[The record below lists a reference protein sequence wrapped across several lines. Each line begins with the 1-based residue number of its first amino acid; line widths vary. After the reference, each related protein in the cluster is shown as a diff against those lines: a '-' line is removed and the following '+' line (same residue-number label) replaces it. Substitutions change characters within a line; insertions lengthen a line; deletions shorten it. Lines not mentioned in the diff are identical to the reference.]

1 MSSQPHPSGETI
13 VRSLWLPVGR
23 ANFYSYTANGW
34 LEPTDLKPTGDG
46 RWIGKVRSNMGDDS
60 AKLQVSVLRRL
71 LEVLPRSFKYEEV
84 ADCVFSP
91 RVGVATLGGDVTSLS
106 RPVSVTLT
114 LNVAGLA
121 LEEDSQAWQA
131 SHALRAANVPW
142 VTLTV
147 DEDGFYV
154 LRAPAVGDRATIGKA
169 LDQHMHELLG
179 GDFWLEWQFGP
190 SAPALTGGAPTIVTL
205 QRPPGQVYNGL
216 RGVTPLPNESPTRF
230 PDGEYY
236 PLGVLNF
243 FQLNT
248 LFEGLF
254 NDALTPAVF
263 FEQTRLWSRYVKE
276 QQQTAPAAP
285 SAANATDVRKAG
297 AATSIPYT
305 VTDVVDQIMVDIDA
319 GNDAGRV
326 VTIRH
331 FLAVTSRESLQRFKW
346 SVESV
351 RRGLLD
357 EMMGILHRQSPLIQ
371 LKLDKAGEWTPELAY
386 GANES
391 QLRGYVMLA
400 GAKLPLIWN
409 VHRHASIVIQRL
421 VPSEPGTALETADAT
436 DLRYRMHE
444 WEGLLNA
451 LQDSVKGLETSVE
464 HAWMERLLYEQ
475 EQSRAEQE
483 AMAEIERL
491 RTSRP
496 SGGGVTGRPY
506 NAVMLYVTILAAFAA
521 VAAVQPSAW
530 QWQWPPTPEQLDSLG
545 PAIVITAGLIVFVL
559 GLQLIR
565 VLLSGRRRNNSVGY
579 EFAFRLDQ
587 VVKTDTVQQH
597 VSATGKAR
605 RELTRKD
612 RQEMRRR
619 YHTARHRQAGS
630 RPVPTW
636 LRGWW
641 KNLRVRSWW
650 EQRRLGPELPNDDS
664 GKYLRASVYRNRRGL
679 RLDRRGGARIE
690 YASRDNTVTKV
701 HLTVTFRLSGIS
713 GFFRRRA
720 RFEVINEFL
729 ARQVSEVP
737 QYYLRETRIFGDSP
751 RALKPV
757 EIFSLLTFV
766 LARAALV
773 FEKRDDE
780 ENRRQRLTVE
790 TLLNRA
796 GMIFLPTVD
805 DDASGLWAE
814 LRGADGGARAPATTT
829 MPSQRR
835 GDDDAGDAPPTVD
848 SEAPPTTDG

>member
-1 MSSQPHPSGETI
+1 
-13 VRSLWLPVGR
+13 VGR

-34 LEPTDLKPTGDG
+34 LVSGDPQATADG
-46 RWIGKVRSNMGDDS
+46 RWTGTVHSDMIDNDDYLP
-60 AKLQVSVLRRL
+60 KLQVSVLRRL
-71 LEVLPRSFKYEEV
+71 LEVLPRSFGYEKV
-84 ADCVFSP
+84 ADCAFSP
-91 RVGVATLGGDVTSLS
+91 RVGVSTLSGDVTSLS
-106 RPVSVTLT
+106 RPVQVTLT
-114 LNVAGLA
+114 LNLAGRA
-121 LEEDSQAWQA
+121 FAANSQAWQA
-131 SHALRAANVPW
+131 SHALQEAGVPR

-154 LRAPAVGDRATIGKA
+154 LRAPAGGDRQKIGKA

-179 GDFWLEWQFGP
+179 GDFSLEWQFGP
-190 SAPALTGGAPTIVTL
+190 SAPALAGGEPTVVNR
-205 QRPPGQVYNGL
+205 QSPPGQVYNGL
-216 RGVTPLPNESPTRF
+216 GDVAPIANVTPARF
-230 PDGEYY
+230 EEDRPYY
-236 PLGVLNF
+236 PLGALTF

-263 FEQTRLWSRYVKE
+263 FEQTRLWKDYIQK
-276 QQQTAPAAP
+276 QQEMVDRLAPPTAAAR
-285 SAANATDVRKAG
+285 SGRTAG
-297 AATSIPYT
+297 APTSIPYT

-319 GNDAGRV
+319 GDDASRV

-400 GAKLPLIWN
+400 GAKLPLMWN

-421 VPSEPGTALETADAT
+421 VPSEPGSALETADTT

-444 WEGLLNA
+444 WEGLLGA

-496 SGGGVTGRPY
+496 TGASLTGRPY

-521 VAAVQPSAW
+521 VAAVQPGTW
-530 QWQWPPTPEQLDSLG
+530 KWPPTPEQVEGLR
-545 PAIVITAGLIVFVL
+545 PAVVITAGLIVFVL
-559 GLQLIR
+559 ALQLLR
-565 VLLSGRRRNNSVGY
+565 VLFSGRRRNNSVGY

-597 VSATGKAR
+597 VAATGKAR
-605 RELTRKD
+605 RKLTRED
-612 RQEMRRR
+612 RLEMRRR
-619 YHTARHRQAGS
+619 YLTARRRQAAS
-630 RPVPTW
+630 RRWPWWLKPLRRPGNW
-636 LRGWW
+636 LRT
-641 KNLRVRSWW
+641 WW
-650 EQRRLGPELPNDDS
+650 EQRRPGPEIAYDDS
-664 GKYLRASVYRNRRGL
+664 GKLLHASVYRNRRGL

-701 HLTVTFRLSGIS
+701 HLTVTFRLHGVS
-713 GFFRRRA
+713 GFLRRRA

-729 ARQVSEVP
+729 ARQVSEEP
-737 QYYLRETRIFGDSP
+737 QYYLRETRIFGDAP

-757 EIFSLLTFV
+757 EIFSVLTFV

-796 GMIFLPTVD
+796 GMIFLPKVGGD
-805 DDASGLWAE
+805 PSE
-814 LRGADGGARAPATTT
+814 GGARAPA
-829 MPSQRR
+829 PSPRS
-835 GDDDAGDAPPTVD
+835 GDDDASDAPPTVD
-848 SEAPPTTDG
+848 IQAPAATET